1 MSAWPYKNFSHRII
15 LLQNSR
21 WQDIEDKK
29 QIQKFQSTINMH
41 AHSALHLVVIVHK
54 SCSLLI
60 MLGVRFT
67 LSPS

>member
-41 AHSALHLVVIVHK
+41 AHSALYLVVIVHK

-60 MLGVRFT
+60 VLGVRFT